1 MMEKEKSYYNEDT
14 RAYYSKQTGKRLHGC
29 AEQVCRAK
37 HEYGGIKPAL
47 DQNEQLKEALYYSV
61 SLIHEQDKE
70 IQHLKNILGSVLP
83 TLNLN
88 IPSLDFN
95 ER

>member
-1 MMEKEKSYYNEDT
+1 MKNDKNNFNVVDGVFYDRN
-14 RAYYSKQTGKRLHGC
+14 GNRLHGAALYN
-29 AEQVCRAK
+29 AEVK
-37 HEYGGIKPAL
+37 YLNGGLKQTL
-47 DQNEQLKEALYYSV
+47 DQNKQLKQALYYSV

>member
-1 MMEKEKSYYNEDT
+1 MKKIKDNFTVLDGVYYDRYGN
-14 RAYYSKQTGKRLHGC
+14 RLHGV
-29 AEQVCRAK
+29 AEQLCRAK
-37 HEYGGIKPAL
+37 HEHGGIKPAL
-47 DQNEQLKEALYYSV
+47 DQNEQLKQALYYSV

-83 TLNLN
+83 ALNLN
-88 IPSLDFN
+88 FPSLDFN

>member
-1 MMEKEKSYYNEDT
+1 METKSYYNEDT
-14 RAYYSKQTGKRLHGC
+14 GHYHSKRTGKKLCG
-29 AEQVCRAK
+29 AVEQLCRAK

-47 DQNEQLKEALYYSV
+47 DQNEELKKVVYYSA